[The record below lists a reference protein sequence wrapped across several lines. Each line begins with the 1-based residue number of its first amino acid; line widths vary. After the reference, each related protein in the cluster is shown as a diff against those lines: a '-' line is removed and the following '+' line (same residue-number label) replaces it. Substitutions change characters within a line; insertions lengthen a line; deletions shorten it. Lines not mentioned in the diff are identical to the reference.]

1 MRGIAM
7 NTNHRPNKLIRR
19 LIHQLR
25 KLNLFSR
32 LLMVFCTLLI
42 LSTIFIT
49 FFNHSSYAR
58 EVETGLTKYLSV
70 LVQNASFKLDQE
82 KGRFE
87 EEMSRLIQSDH
98 FLNALSANKSLRE
111 KVDAG
116 DADAIQQYNEN
127 TKSIEHTL
135 LLAKNRQD
143 GIKALI
149 FVMDDNQYTMAAGE
163 DDTRGAFIRDLDEFQ
178 ETEIYTQAVDALG
191 YPVWRDSVQDAP
203 DLFFERTDDKFGIA
217 GCITL
222 SYQVYQP
229 NTRKPLGVLVC
240 CIYPQYF
247 TKALSEYSSQNGGNT
262 FIVGENGMVEGISAD
277 FSAPPFI
284 QQRSGL
290 LRRIFSQHQGTLMLE
305 ADGQQ
310 LLASFCGQP
319 DFPIHIVNLT
329 YREHIL
335 DKVDRLGRIN
345 ILVMCL
351 VIIIG
356 TGGFYLTAVSISYP
370 VNKLIRSMKRVGA
383 GDFSAVYK
391 AESHDEIGVLCSEF
405 DHMVTDMKSLI
416 DRVYVAELRENALEL
431 SQKTAQ
437 LDALQMQINPHFL
450 YNTLDMIRWEC
461 MYEAGGESAA
471 SDMIEKFC
479 TLLRMTIKGD
489 QNEETVQDS
498 LLHASTYLDVVN
510 FRHTNKILLDTNLS
524 FDPSAYLVPC
534 LALQPILENAVRHG
548 FEVDQQNDRIIQIT
562 GEISENKLILRI
574 SDNGK
579 GMTPDQLDALRE
591 NLASTEITKNGIG
604 LRNVNQRCQLCYG
617 HEYGIHIDS
626 KLGNGTVVTLTVPLI
641 PAV

>member
-1 MRGIAM
+1 M
-7 NTNHRPNKLIRR
+7 NTNRRPCKLIRR
-19 LIHQLR
+19 LIRQLR

-42 LSTIFIT
+42 VSTIFIT
-49 FFNHSSYAR
+49 FFNHNSYAR
-58 EVETGLTKYLSV
+58 EMEIGLTKYLSV

-82 KGRFE
+82 RGRFE
-87 EEMSRLIQSDH
+87 EQMTRLIQSDH
-98 FLNALSANKSLRE
+98 FLETLAENKSLKER
-111 KVDAG
+111 VAAG
-116 DADAIQQYNEN
+116 DADAVRRYDEN
-127 TKSIEHTL
+127 TKSIEQTL
-135 LLAKNRQD
+135 LQAKKRQN

-149 FVMDDNQYTMAAGE
+149 LVMDEAQYSMAAGAN
-163 DDTRGAFIRDLDEFQ
+163 DSRGAFIRDLDSFHES
-178 ETEIYTQAVDALG
+178 EIYTQAVAAQG

-203 DLFFERTDDKFGIA
+203 DLVFESSDAKFGIE

-229 NTRKPLGVLVC
+229 GSRKPLGVLVC
-240 CIYPQYF
+240 CIYPKYF
-247 TKALSEYSSQNGGNT
+247 TNALSEYSSQNGGNT
-262 FIVGENGMVEGISAD
+262 FIVGENGMIEGISAG

-290 LRRIFSQHQGTLMLE
+290 LKRIFSQHQGNLMLE
-305 ADGQQ
+305 ADDQQ

-319 DFPIHIVNLT
+319 DFPLHIVNLT
-329 YREHIL
+329 YREHIM
-335 DKVDRLGRIN
+335 DKVDQLGRIN

-351 VIIIG
+351 VILIG
-356 TGGFYLTAVSISYP
+356 SGGFYLTAVSISYP

-405 DHMVTDMKSLI
+405 DHMVSDMKSLI
-416 DRVYVAELRENALEL
+416 DRVYVAELRESALEL

-489 QNEETVQDS
+489 QKEETVHDS

-510 FRHTNKILLDTNLS
+510 FRHTNKILLKTDLS
-524 FDPSAYLVPC
+524 FDPCSYMIPC

-548 FEVDQQNDRIIQIT
+548 FEVDQENDRLISIT
-562 GEISENKLILRI
+562 GEVSDKNRLVLRI
-574 SDNGK
+574 SDNGS
-579 GMTPDQLDALRE
+579 GMSQEQLEALRE
-591 NLASTEITKNGIG
+591 NLSSTQITKNGIG
-604 LRNVNQRCQLCYG
+604 LRNVNQRCHLCYG
-617 HEYGIHIDS
+617 QEYGIHIDS
-626 KLGNGTVVTLTVPLI
+626 KLGKGTVVTLTVPLK
-641 PAV
+641 PTV